1 MDSVPVHAP
10 QAADSGAATIDGCPV
25 TSCET
30 SEKAEEESAMACAGL
45 ATGSTFDPAE
55 PLFIILKE
63 KLTAYLKP
71 EDIVR
76 IEAAYRFAAEAH
88 GGQTRKSGEIYIVH
102 PLAVASIVADWH
114 LDAQAL
120 CAALLHD
127 VVEDTYISKAEIA
140 ERFGQASADLVDG
153 LSKLDKLQFRSHEE
167 AQAANFYK
175 MLLAMSSDLRVML
188 IKLADRLHNMRT
200 LFVMHPGKRRRI
212 ASETLEI
219 YAPIARR
226 LGLDGI
232 FQELEDLSFVNKYP
246 WRHRVLARAVAAERA
261 NRRRLLAQLQDG
273 IEERLPQ
280 WGVTAEVQGRDK
292 RLYSVYRKMKERIV
306 ESRHSLPTSGK
317 RRAFSHVYDIH
328 GFRLLVS
335 DVPACYLAL
344 GALHSIYQPY
354 PGRMKDYIAIPREN
368 GYRSLHTTLI
378 GPGGVFAEVQI
389 RTREMHRI
397 AESGVAAHWLYK
409 DDDKSINEL
418 QQQTHAWLQSLLD
431 LQMNSGGASEF
442 LEQVKVN
449 LFPGEVF
456 VISPKGRIFTLPNGS
471 TPVDFAYAVHTDV
484 GHRCVGCRINSD
496 HRPLN
501 TELQSGDQVEIITSA
516 YPSPNPAWLSY
527 VRTGR
532 ARARIRHFLKN
543 KQQDEAVSLGE
554 RLLNLALRPHGFTVD
569 KISPPAWE
577 RFLRDRGVA
586 SIRDIYADIGLG
598 NRMPVAVARRL
609 LLAQKRVDGLA
620 DKGETAVDMPRLKI
634 HGGEGGTMHLARCC
648 QPIPGDPVIGVIR
661 RGRGL
666 EIHLQDCPVA
676 TRMRSNLGRWVDADW
691 EPDETRVFD
700 VTIRI
705 LCRPG
710 HSMLVR
716 IANAIAADDCN
727 IQSAVVDQ
735 GEPPYVILR
744 MTLQVRDRDHLAR
757 VMRRVRHVPEVVRI
771 ARLKAGA

>member
-1 MDSVPVHAP
+1 METAHVFTP
-10 QAADSGAATIDGCPV
+10 QTGAAV
-25 TSCET
+25 
-30 SEKAEEESAMACAGL
+30 AERACAGEPPRAEPRRAAEPPFAPL
-45 ATGSTFDPAE
+45 PRVEPQHATE
-55 PLFIILKE
+55 PLFALLKE
-63 KLTAYLKP
+63 KLAAYLRG
-71 EDIVR
+71 EDIARV
-76 IEAAYRFAAEAH
+76 EASYRFAAEAH
-88 GGQTRKSGEIYIVH
+88 SGQTRKSGELYIVH

-140 ERFGQASADLVDG
+140 ERFGQTSADLVDA

-167 AQAANFYK
+167 EQAANFYK
-175 MLLAMSSDLRVML
+175 MLLAMSNDLRVIL

-200 LFVMHPGKRRRI
+200 LFVMRPDKRRRI
-212 ASETLEI
+212 AGETLEI

-246 WRHRVLARAVAAERA
+246 WRHRILARAVAAERG
-261 NRRRLLAQLQDG
+261 NRRKLLAQLQTG

-280 WGVTAEVQGRDK
+280 WGVEAEVQGREK
-292 RLYSVYRKMKERIV
+292 RLYSIYRKMQARIA
-306 ESRHSLPTSGK
+306 ESRHSLPIGMDEK

-328 GFRLLVS
+328 GFRLIVPG
-335 DVPACYLAL
+335 VPACYLAL

-378 GPGGVFAEVQI
+378 GPGGVLAEVQI
-389 RTREMHRI
+389 RTSEMHRI

-409 DDDKSINEL
+409 DDDKNVGEL
-418 QQQTHAWLQSLLD
+418 QQQTHAWMQTLLD

-456 VISPKGRIFTLPNGS
+456 IISPKGRIFTLPRGS

-501 TELQSGDQVEIITSA
+501 TELHSGDQVEIITSA
-516 YPSPNPAWLSY
+516 YPSPNPAWLSH

-543 KQQDEAVSLGE
+543 RQQDEAISLGE

-569 KISPPAWE
+569 KISSHAWE
-577 RFLRDRGVA
+577 RFLRDRGIDNA
-586 SIRDIYADIGLG
+586 RDIYADIGLG

-609 LLAQKRVDGLA
+609 LLAQKREDGLA
-620 DKGETAVDMPRLKI
+620 GKAQSVAAMPRLKI
-634 HGGEGGTMHLARCC
+634 HGGENGAMHLARCC
-648 QPIPGDPVIGVIR
+648 QPIPGDPVVGVIR
-661 RGRGL
+661 RGHGL
-666 EIHLQDCPVA
+666 EIHLQDCPVVA
-676 TRMRSNLGRWVDADW
+676 RMRGNLGRWVDADW
-691 EPDETRVFD
+691 EADEMRLFE

-705 LCRPG
+705 LSRPARD
-710 HSMLVR
+710 MLVR
-716 IANAIAADDCN
+716 VANAIASDGCS
-727 IQSAVVDQ
+727 IQSAVMDQ
-735 GEPPYVILR
+735 SDPPYIALR
-744 MTLQVRDRDHLAR
+744 MTLQVHDRLHLAKI
-757 VMRRVRHVPEVVRI
+757 MRRVRQVPEVVRI
-771 ARLKAGA
+771 ARVRPGG

>member
-1 MDSVPVHAP
+1 M
-10 QAADSGAATIDGCPV
+10 
-25 TSCET
+25 
-30 SEKAEEESAMACAGL
+30 
-45 ATGSTFDPAE
+45 
-55 PLFIILKE
+55 KE
-63 KLTAYLKP
+63 KLAAYLRD
-71 EDIVR
+71 EDVSR
-76 IEAAYRFAAEAH
+76 IETAYRFASKAH
-88 GGQTRKSGEIYIVH
+88 SGQMRKNGELYIAH

-127 VVEDTYISKAEIA
+127 VVEDTLISKAEIA
-140 ERFGQASADLVDG
+140 ERFGPSVANLVDS
-153 LSKLDKLQFRSHEE
+153 LSKLDKYKFRNREE

-175 MLLAMSSDLRVML
+175 MLLAMSSDLRVIL

-200 LFVMHPGKRRRI
+200 LFIMRPDKRRRI
-212 ASETLEI
+212 AGETLEI

-226 LGLDGI
+226 IGLDDL
-232 FQELEDLSFVNKYP
+232 FQELEDLSFVNKHP
-246 WRHRVLARAVAAERA
+246 WRHRVLGRAVTVERS
-261 NRRRLLAQLQDG
+261 NRRRLLTQLQSG

-280 WGVTAEVQGRDK
+280 WSVKAEVQGREK
-292 RLYSVYRKMKERIV
+292 RLYSIYRKMKERV
-306 ESRHSLPTSGK
+306 AEARRDHGHSTGEK

-328 GFRLLVS
+328 GFRLIVP
-335 DVPACYLAL
+335 DVASCYLSL
-344 GALHSIYQPY
+344 GALHSIYKPY
-354 PGRMKDYIAIPREN
+354 PGRFKDYIAMPREN

-378 GPGGVFAEVQI
+378 GPGGVLAEAQI

-409 DDDKSINEL
+409 DDDKNINEL

-449 LFPGEVF
+449 LFPGEIF
-456 VISPKGRIFTLPNGS
+456 VISPKGLIFSLPDGS

-496 HRPLN
+496 HKPLN
-501 TELQSGDQVEIITSA
+501 TELHSGDQVEIITSA

-543 KQQDEAVSLGE
+543 KQQDEAIGLGE

-569 KISPPAWE
+569 EIAPAAWE

-586 SIRDIYADIGLG
+586 STRDIYADIGLG

-609 LLAQKRVDGLA
+609 LLAQRRVDGLA
-620 DKGETAVDMPRLKI
+620 DKEGGKSEEAGMPRLRI
-634 HGGEGGTMHLARCC
+634 HGSEGGSMHLARCC
-648 QPIPGDPVIGVIR
+648 QPIPGDPVVGLIR
-661 RGRGL
+661 RGHGL
-666 EIHLQDCPVA
+666 EVHLRDCPAVV
-676 TRMRSNLGRWVDADW
+676 RMRGHLGRWVDADW
-691 EPDETRVFD
+691 EPDETRLFD
-700 VTIRI
+700 VTTRI

-710 HSMLVR
+710 HNMLVR
-716 IANAIAADDCN
+716 IVNAISSSGCN
-727 IQSAVVDQ
+727 IQSAVMDHQAEASTITV
-735 GEPPYVILR
+735 LR
-744 MTLQVRDRDHLAR
+744 MILQVRDRQHLAQ
-757 VMRRVRHVPEVVRI
+757 VMRRVRQVSGVVRI
-771 ARLKAGA
+771 ARLRPGA

>member
-1 MDSVPVHAP
+1 VESDHAHIP
-10 QAADSGAATIDGCPV
+10 QATGIVADDAGADVACPER
-25 TSCET
+25 SPPDH
-30 SEKAEEESAMACAGL
+30 
-45 ATGSTFDPAE
+45 DPALDPAG
-55 PLFIILKE
+55 PLFSLLKE
-63 KLTAYLKP
+63 KIVTYLRD
-71 EDIVR
+71 EDVSR

-88 GGQTRKSGEIYIVH
+88 SGQTRKSGELYIVH

-127 VVEDTYISKAEIA
+127 VVEDSFISKAEIA
-140 ERFGQASADLVDG
+140 ERFGLPTADLVDS
-153 LSKLDKLQFRSHEE
+153 LSKLDKFKFPSHEE
-167 AQAANFYK
+167 ARAANFYK
-175 MLLAMSSDLRVML
+175 MLLAMSSDLRVIL

-200 LFVMHPGKRRRI
+200 LFVMRPDKRRRI
-212 ASETLEI
+212 AGETLEI

-226 LGLDGI
+226 IGLDAL

-246 WRHRVLARAVAAERA
+246 WRHRVLTRAVTAER
-261 NRRRLLAQLQDG
+261 NHRRRLLAQLQAG

-280 WGVTAEVQGRDK
+280 WSVEAEVQGREK
-292 RLYSVYRKMKERIV
+292 RLYSIYSKMKERIV
-306 ESRHSLPTSGK
+306 EAHLGHLHPTGEK

-328 GFRLLVS
+328 GFRLIVP
-335 DVPACYLAL
+335 DVASCYLGL

-354 PGRMKDYIAIPREN
+354 PGRFKDYIAMPREN

-378 GPGGVFAEVQI
+378 GPGGVLAELQI

-449 LFPGEVF
+449 LFPGEIF
-456 VISPKGRIFTLPNGS
+456 VISPKGRIFSLPAGS

-484 GHRCVGCRINSD
+484 GHRCVGCRVNSD
-496 HRPLN
+496 HKPLN

-516 YPSPNPAWLSY
+516 YPSPNPAWLNY

-543 KQQDEAVSLGE
+543 KQQDEAISLGE

-569 KISPPAWE
+569 EIAPAAWE

-586 SIRDIYADIGLG
+586 STRDIYADIGLG

-609 LLAQKRVDGLA
+609 LLAQKRVDGPA
-620 DKGETAVDMPRLKI
+620 DKEEGKGENASMPRLKI
-634 HGGEGGTMHLARCC
+634 HGGEGGSMLLARCC
-648 QPIPGDPVIGVIR
+648 QPIPGDPVVGLIR
-661 RGRGL
+661 RGHGL
-666 EIHLQDCPVA
+666 EVHLQDCPVVV
-676 TRMRSNLGRWVDADW
+676 RMRGHLGRWVDADW
-691 EPDETRVFD
+691 EPDETRLFD

-705 LCRPG
+705 LCHCG
-710 HSMLVR
+710 HNMLVR
-716 IANAIAADDCN
+716 IANAISSCDCN
-727 IQSAVVDQ
+727 IQSAVMDHQ
-735 GEPPYVILR
+735 AEASSITILR
-744 MTLQVRDRDHLAR
+744 MTLQVRDRQHLAQ
-757 VMRRVRHVPEVVRI
+757 VMRRVRQVSGVVRI
-771 ARLKAGA
+771 ARLRSGA

>member
-1 MDSVPVHAP
+1 MPAAP
-10 QAADSGAATIDGCPV
+10 PPGPT
-25 TSCET
+25 
-30 SEKAEEESAMACAGL
+30 
-45 ATGSTFDPAE
+45 E
-55 PLFIILKE
+55 PLFTLLKE
-63 KLTAYLKP
+63 KLGIYLKT
-71 EDIVR
+71 EDIFRV
-76 IEAAYRFAAEAH
+76 EAAYGFAAEAH
-88 GGQTRKSGEIYIVH
+88 CGQTRKNGELYIVH

-140 ERFGQASADLVDG
+140 ERFGQTAANLVDG

-175 MLLAMSSDLRVML
+175 MLLAMSSDLRVIL

-200 LFVMHPGKRRRI
+200 LFVMRPDKRRRI
-212 ASETLEI
+212 ANETLEI

-246 WRHRVLARAVAAERA
+246 WRHRVLARAVAAERG
-261 NRRRLLAQLQDG
+261 NRRRLLAQLQAG

-280 WGVTAEVQGRDK
+280 WGVDAEVQGREK
-292 RLYSVYRKMKERIV
+292 RLYSIYRKMTERIV
-306 ESRHSLPTSGK
+306 EARHNDTMGEK

-328 GFRLLVS
+328 GFRLIVS
-335 DVPACYLAL
+335 GVSTCYLAL

-354 PGRMKDYIAIPREN
+354 PGRFKDYIALPREN

-378 GPGGVFAEVQI
+378 GPDGVLAEVQI
-389 RTREMHRI
+389 RTRDMHRI

-409 DDDKSINEL
+409 EDDKNINEL

-496 HRPLN
+496 HRPLT

-569 KISPPAWE
+569 KIAPAAWE

-586 SIRDIYADIGLG
+586 CARDIYADIGLG

-609 LLAQKRVDGLA
+609 LLAQERVVGGLA
-620 DKGETAVDMPRLKI
+620 GTGEGVAMPRLKI
-634 HGGEGGTMHLARCC
+634 HGGEGGAMHLARCC
-648 QPIPGDPVIGVIR
+648 QPIPGDPVVGVIR
-661 RGRGL
+661 RGQGL
-666 EIHLQDCPVA
+666 EIHLQDCPVV

-691 EPDETRVFD
+691 EPDETRLFE

-727 IQSAVVDQ
+727 IQSAVMDQ
-735 GEPPYVILR
+735 GESPYVSLR
-744 MTLQVRDRDHLAR
+744 MTLQVRDRPHLAKI
-757 VMRRVRHVPEVVRI
+757 MRRVRQVPEVVRI
-771 ARLKAGA
+771 ARIRPGA